1 MKIKLFSA
9 SIAAKQLHQMYTFIA
24 RQIEFET
31 KHVRCSISM
40 ELS

>member
-1 MKIKLFSA
+1 MKLFSS
-9 SIAAKQLHQMYTFIA
+9 SIITRQLHQMYTFIA

-31 KHVRCSISM
+31 KHVRCSIFM